1 MNNKNKRVYK
11 TQFKKKKFKFKEFF
25 QEHTKNISYYQS
37 PEEGFR
43 TRIELG
49 LTVLDNQEEF
59 YMTQDSSKIKISELS
74 ICDPKINTLMT
85 KLIDLIRKNKI
96 LSYRLFQVEFMV
108 NRDTQALITLVYHKR
123 LDTSWIEMASELN
136 KYLHTS
142 IIGRSKNQK
151 IVIEKDCVDE
161 TYNYMDRKYSISLFD
176 QCFCQPNPYICE
188 KILSWIFENIDKK
201 DDVLELH
208 CGVGTFTIFLSRTF
222 NRVLSTENSRPS
234 IKALNHNIKM
244 NQCSNVISARLSEIE
259 TLDALARKRSFRR
272 LNNINLEDFNFN
284 SIFLNPPRSGIDE
297 STLEKIKEFNQIIY
311 ISCGFSSL
319 QKDIAYLSK
328 SHKTIAAGMFDQF
341 PYTEHIESAT
351 VLRKL

>member
-123 LDTSWIEMASELN
+123 LDTSWIEVASELN

-161 TYNYMDRKYSISLFD
+161 TYNYMDRKY
-176 QCFCQPNPYICE
+176 
-188 KILSWIFENIDKK
+188 
-201 DDVLELH
+201 
-208 CGVGTFTIFLSRTF
+208 
-222 NRVLSTENSRPS
+222 
-234 IKALNHNIKM
+234 
-244 NQCSNVISARLSEIE
+244 
-259 TLDALARKRSFRR
+259 
-272 LNNINLEDFNFN
+272 
-284 SIFLNPPRSGIDE
+284 
-297 STLEKIKEFNQIIY
+297 
-311 ISCGFSSL
+311 
-319 QKDIAYLSK
+319 
-328 SHKTIAAGMFDQF
+328 
-341 PYTEHIESAT
+341 
-351 VLRKL
+351 

>member
-1 MNNKNKRVYK
+1 
-11 TQFKKKKFKFKEFF
+11 
-25 QEHTKNISYYQS
+25 
-37 PEEGFR
+37 
-43 TRIELG
+43 
-49 LTVLDNQEEF
+49 
-59 YMTQDSSKIKISELS
+59 
-74 ICDPKINTLMT
+74 
-85 KLIDLIRKNKI
+85 
-96 LSYRLFQVEFMV
+96 
-108 NRDTQALITLVYHKR
+108 
-123 LDTSWIEMASELN
+123 
-136 KYLHTS
+136 
-142 IIGRSKNQK
+142 
-151 IVIEKDCVDE
+151 
-161 TYNYMDRKYSISLFD
+161 MDRKYSISLFD

-201 DDVLELH
+201 DDVFELH

-244 NQCSNVISARLSEIE
+244 NQCSNVISARLSETE

-328 SHKTIAAGMFDQF
+328 SHKTIATGMFDQF